1 MGSLI
6 KELLRLVRSRRGN
19 NKGKVEGMVKYSRS
33 NFMTPIPAAASVDEA
48 SVYRLLRAHDLINSP
63 AFIVVKAP
71 NEFKLS
77 RMYQTGTLYV
87 DGRLHLPGKPASGRD
102 HHAFAQQREK
112 R

>member
-1 MGSLI
+1 
-6 KELLRLVRSRRGN
+6 
-19 NKGKVEGMVKYSRS
+19 MVKYSRS

-63 AFIVVKAP
+63 AFIVMKAA

-77 RMYQTGTLYV
+77 RMYQTGTLYI

-102 HHAFAQQREK
+102 HHAFARQREK